1 VTASAFVAWVVGV
14 VKRRIVVARIAGG
27 IGGDPLFQFFHFQ
40 LNRFSLFHSLSP
52 PFVKN
57 LQAAYLRAAKLL
69 LPTGT
74 IARLGALVK

>member
-1 VTASAFVAWVVGV
+1 VEVAKQRTPVQTLLSF
-14 VKRRIVVARIAGG
+14 I
-27 IGGDPLFQFFHFQ
+27 QFCHLQ

-52 PFVKN
+52 LFVKN

-74 IARLGALVK
+74 IACLGALVK